1 MIFLKFLFESLRTAI
16 WKIPKNRIMGKSDTA
31 ISPVSYTHL
40 AAVRAD
46 FMGRFHQ
53 PLQCFILYEALRSF
67 PIRARVKDSVVN
79 TRYVAL
85 GSLNKYV

>member
-1 MIFLKFLFESLRTAI
+1 MIDETDGVASYGEGIGLIESVCVCVVTDV
-16 WKIPKNRIMGKSDTA
+16 IMERF
-31 ISPVSYTHL
+31 YRL

-85 GSLNKYV
+85 GSLNEYV